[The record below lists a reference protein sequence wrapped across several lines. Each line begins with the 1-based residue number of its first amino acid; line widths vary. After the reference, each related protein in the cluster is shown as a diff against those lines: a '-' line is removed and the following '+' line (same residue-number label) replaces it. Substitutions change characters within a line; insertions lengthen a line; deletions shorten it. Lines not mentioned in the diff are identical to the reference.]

1 MQREAL
7 RFEIQSSL
15 SDSGDAA
22 EISRP
27 DGYDGDAR
35 TNRRRM
41 FEEDDNNSEDSN
53 SNEDGDDESQD
64 RSS

>member
-27 DGYDGDAR
+27 DGSDDTR
-35 TNRRRM
+35 TNRRHM